1 DRGGAG
7 GSGADAARVR
17 RDRRRAGGGRAG
29 RDLPGG
35 LADEGRGDRAVQV
48 RGRADPGT
56 ATGAGGAAGTTRL
69 VGKHVE
75 PARLAP
81 GTDAGSAALPGARRT
96 GRRRSAAAGGG
107 GEGDRAAGARTAR
120 G

>member
-1 DRGGAG
+1 FF
-7 GSGADAARVR
+7 SS
-17 RDRRRAGGGRAG
+17 RRRHTSFS
-29 RDLPGG
+29 RDWSSDVCSSDL
-35 LADEGRGDRAVQV
+35 DQGRGDRAVQV

-81 GTDAGSAALPGARRT
+81 GPDAGSAALPGAHRT
-96 GRRRSAAAGGG
+96 GRRRAAATGRGC
-107 GEGDRAAGARTAR
+107 EGDRAAGARTAR